1 MTPAQ
6 YWISGG
12 KLGGGLDDS
21 SSDELCRYVN
31 RSTSAKTLVIRCAGA
46 LLPEDPAAE
55 LDPDPDGAAAELEP
69 APDEGAAAEARSFSF
84 PRPVAELNAFTN
96 GLISFAG
103 VALDTVEAVDAACA
117 LPDDPLGPADDP
129 KRPSFDN

>member
-1 MTPAQ
+1 M
-6 YWISGG
+6 
-12 KLGGGLDDS
+12 
-21 SSDELCRYVN
+21 
-31 RSTSAKTLVIRCAGA
+31 
-46 LLPEDPAAE
+46 LLPEDPTAE

-103 VALDTVEAVDAACA
+103 VALDAVEIGRAHV
-117 LPDDPLGPADDP
+117 
-129 KRPSFDN
+129 